1 MSSIL
6 DTANNLLDLKNEF
19 KISLE
24 IEFPKLDDIRTVAKQ
39 LEQKTNGQVSVP
51 GFFDIR
57 QLRDSVSMNF
67 RKNGKLLNLSYKE
80 SKNLP
85 FILNGISDTKLVE
98 NVLYEIQNND
108 SIAML
113 KREIYIYFSEYCD
126 SYYISRIAE
135 DISKKLKNFSGKNK
149 YLSLLKNS
157 NYLFTI
163 NGKKEVLQNCL
174 RFGFFEYFKGL
185 KFPNALLAS
194 KYVVDILEKLYKDDS
209 LDFPLDK
216 QLELFKNI
224 YHDSTTAKIFIS
236 VIPVMIGR
244 LIIEVDKCNRSDKN
258 LLKEELR
265 IVALKE
271 LGEPR
276 IKRTNK
282 SGWLLAGDIAKA
294 IFIRWISQYDLDLF
308 FKIINDS
315 IPRYETDARR
325 MWLARENFWKSY
337 KKNISMVWVCF
348 GYAARRRVRNDD
360 IYYGKFYGNGDDNKS
375 CIIIEIG
382 DYIFVERSHNG
393 KVKVWHK
400 NKCPF
405 PIGVGEIQEGYITG
419 SYCIEEWV
427 HQYSSNPSNKPWQ
440 NKVGDFIKRYCGIP
454 KPSHLW

>member
-276 IKRTNK
+276 IKRTNN
-282 SGWLLAGDIAKA
+282 SGW
-294 IFIRWISQYDLDLF
+294 
-308 FKIINDS
+308 
-315 IPRYETDARR
+315 
-325 MWLARENFWKSY
+325 
-337 KKNISMVWVCF
+337 
-348 GYAARRRVRNDD
+348 
-360 IYYGKFYGNGDDNKS
+360 
-375 CIIIEIG
+375 
-382 DYIFVERSHNG
+382 
-393 KVKVWHK
+393 
-400 NKCPF
+400 
-405 PIGVGEIQEGYITG
+405 
-419 SYCIEEWV
+419 
-427 HQYSSNPSNKPWQ
+427 
-440 NKVGDFIKRYCGIP
+440 
-454 KPSHLW
+454 